1 MNELENKLNQGENF
15 NTKSLKKEEIGFFIY
30 KDFIISVYR
39 LLPII
44 VENTSEGSFE
54 NVYVIYDTKTD
65 KVFTE
70 ISNEGKELFEVLPEI
85 DNVLFNYE
93 FDNREI
99 VEKSKMII
107 KEEVFKYY
115 ETKEISSRYVEE
127 LKKIYDFIDISSK
140 EFYEFFIREVE
151 Q

>member
-1 MNELENKLNQGENF
+1 M
-15 NTKSLKKEEIGFFIY
+15 
-30 KDFIISVYR
+30 
-39 LLPII
+39 
-44 VENTSEGSFE
+44 ENTSEGSFE